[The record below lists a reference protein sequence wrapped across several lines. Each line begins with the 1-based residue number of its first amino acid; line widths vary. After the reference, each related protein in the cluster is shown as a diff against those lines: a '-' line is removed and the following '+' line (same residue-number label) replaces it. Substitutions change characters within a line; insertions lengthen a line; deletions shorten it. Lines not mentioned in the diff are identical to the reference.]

1 MMSKLLEQSLDR
13 EERDSKIYGVVSAIV
28 TNNKDEDGMARVKVK
43 FPWLAEEDESYWARI
58 VTFMAG
64 NERGSYFIPEVDD
77 EVLVAFENG
86 DINYPYIL
94 GSLWNGKDK
103 PHEKNED
110 GKNDL
115 RVFKSRSG
123 HKVIFD
129 DKKDSEKITIIDKTE
144 KRKIVFDVKEKLIE
158 IKNEEADGKIKIYS
172 KSDIEIK
179 GDAKIDI
186 IAKDNITIKSDK
198 TISLDA
204 KDIKT
209 KSSASTKIEAGSTFG
224 LKSTSSSKI
233 EAGAKLDIK
242 STAPMKIESSATMGI
257 KATAPLKM
265 ESSAK
270 FDLKTTGMGKVEA
283 TGKLDLK
290 SAGMAS
296 LESSGITM
304 VKGSL
309 LKLN

>member
-1 MMSKLLEQSLDR
+1 MITKLLEQSLDR
-13 EERDSKIYGVVSAIV
+13 EEKDSKIYGVVPAIV
-28 TNNKDEDGMARVKVK
+28 TNNKDEDGLARIKVK
-43 FPWLAEEDESYWARI
+43 FPWLSESDETYWARLM
-58 VTFMAG
+58 TFMAG
-64 NERGSYFIPEVDD
+64 NDRGAYFIPEVDD

-129 DKKDSEKITIIDKTE
+129 DKKDNEKITIIDKTE

-158 IKNEEADGKIKIYS
+158 VKNEEDDGKIKVYS

-198 TISLDA
+198 TISLEA

-209 KSSASTKIEAGSTFG
+209 KSSATTKVEAGSTLN
-224 LKSTSSSKI
+224 LKSTSS
-233 EAGAKLDIK
+233 A
-242 STAPMKIESSATMGI
+242 KIESSATMGI
-257 KATAPLKM
+257 KSTGPLKA

-270 FDLKTTGMGKVEA
+270 FDLKTTGMGNVEA

-290 SAGMAS
+290 SSGMAN
-296 LESSGITM
+296 LESSGITI